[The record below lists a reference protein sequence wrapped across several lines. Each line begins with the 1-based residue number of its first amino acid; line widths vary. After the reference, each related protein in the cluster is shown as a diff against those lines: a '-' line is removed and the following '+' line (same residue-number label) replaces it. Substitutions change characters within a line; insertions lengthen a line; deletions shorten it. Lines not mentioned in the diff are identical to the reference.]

1 MVPLLPE
8 LAWDITDWDKDA
20 DLGLSNIQY
29 NFLQTFLNHSLALPA
44 SILCREDQKY
54 QLIKAFAIIPY
65 DESPFHKI
73 DVGFGPMVL
82 KILPM
87 SK

>member
-8 LAWDITDWDKDA
+8 LAWDITAWDKDA
-20 DLGLSNIQY
+20 DLSLSNIQH
-29 NFLQTFLNHSLALPA
+29 NFLHTFLNQSLALPA

-54 QLIKAFAIIPY
+54 QLLKAFAIPAY

-73 DVGFGPMVL
+73 DVGFGPMSL
-82 KILPM
+82 KILPQ
-87 SK
+87 K